1 MSMWIY
7 FSDIASNKIT
17 IFIYKYAMS
26 IFCVGSEVVSDG
38 VCLSKTGHCLLYLL
52 ETTRNILYEL
62 LSKPLSCRD
71 GLSSNSMGIALP
83 DVRMMPDTVALFDC
97 VSGQSR

>member
-7 FSDIASNKIT
+7 FSDTASNKIT

-62 LSKPLSCRD
+62 LSKPLSCGD
-71 GLSSNSMGIALP
+71 GLSSNSMGVALP
-83 DVRMMPDTVALFDC
+83 GVQIKPDIVTIFGLL
-97 VSGQSR
+97 SGQSR